1 MLNLPG
7 TEMSATSARAWQT
20 EVAVPSSQ
28 SASNA
33 AKKEVTDFLHTETKE
48 FFRNRQFLLLQLQ
61 RNIPKFYVFFL
72 IEKRQCGTIT
82 NEIDT
87 ESKQMDKL
95 PSSISKKAI
104 QNGY

>member
-48 FFRNRQFLLLQLQ
+48 FFRNRQFSYS
-61 RNIPKFYVFFL
+61 NYKETYPNFMCSF
-72 IEKRQCGTIT
+72 
-82 NEIDT
+82 
-87 ESKQMDKL
+87 
-95 PSSISKKAI
+95 
-104 QNGY
+104 